1 MVSLHG
7 SVLLQLLDF
16 QIPALISHLK
26 DLLNLDVLISPDFS
40 IFRYLI
46 G

>member
-1 MVSLHG
+1 MASLHD

-16 QIPALISHLK
+16 QIPSLIFHLK
-26 DLLNLDVLISPDFS
+26 DLLNLDVQISPDFS